1 MKRALLSSS
10 PLFDHEMSPYAKRAK
25 LDSNALKDDE
35 KSAKQNFSSTEIN
48 SDDVFGFT
56 PPKRVQN
63 IEISNEVTDS
73 ASKSTG
79 KSTKKVTEKVRNAP
93 NKPISASIKHTVTQ
107 PTDPIPIDVPID
119 VPIDPPTPIDTPASS
134 APVSI
139 DMPTQIDSPAHTD
152 SPGQIDARALETQV
166 DVPPAGV
173 KKRTKF
179 KSPRKSQPS
188 KSGKKS
194 QPAPIMTRLKAG
206 NCVRCVLYD
215 PAEKW
220 LTPIEQALQELNCE
234 AQLRRESRAL
244 PDGVELVMRAYGDF
258 ADEWDDEQ
266 QTFLKSSTGE
276 VDLHA
281 AFVVISSA
289 QFEAIAAMSVDA
301 RAEYFNDVR
310 QCVGELDSL
319 IFFFPEFSQHYKKQ
333 LDRYNREMRK
343 RVNTDDTTKL
353 ASLPPLVPPPSEE
366 SYTNVQTELEV
377 FNEIRAVYPRKTQDA
392 VELLANSAVEAGYKR
407 YSHKLDEI
415 KVPSGGSVRSKTTLN
430 EVSIECLT
438 KVPGLPPRIARKLV
452 EEAGVIGSIKNYLGT
467 HEAMRASRLK
477 HFGKGSWN
485 DALMAVMEDCD
496 PLKTLGA

>member
-35 KSAKQNFSSTEIN
+35 KSTKQNFSSTEIN

-79 KSTKKVTEKVRNAP
+79 KSTKKVTEKVLNAP

-107 PTDPIPIDVPID
+107 PTDPTPIDVPID
-119 VPIDPPTPIDTPASS
+119 VPIDPPTPIDTPASC
-134 APVSI
+134 APVSF

-166 DVPPAGV
+166 DAPTAGM

-179 KSPRKSQPS
+179 KSPKKSQPS
-188 KSGKKS
+188 KPGKKS

-301 RAEYFNDVR
+301 RAKYFNDVR

-353 ASLPPLVPPPSEE
+353 ASLPPLVPPPCEE

-415 KVPSGGSVRSKTTLN
+415 KVPSGGSVRSKTTPN